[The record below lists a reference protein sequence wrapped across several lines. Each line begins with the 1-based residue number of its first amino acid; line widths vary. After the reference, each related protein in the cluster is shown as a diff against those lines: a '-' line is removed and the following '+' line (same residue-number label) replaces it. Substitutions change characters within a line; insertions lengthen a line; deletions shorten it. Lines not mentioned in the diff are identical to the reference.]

1 MLSVKNG
8 VKYVSASYPGSSVS
22 DCLGTITFVVIPSEY
37 KSLVKVLVTV
47 YYPCS
52 QINDT

>member
-1 MLSVKNG
+1 MFLH
-8 VKYVSASYPGSSVS
+8 
-22 DCLGTITFVVIPSEY
+22 DCLGTITFVTIPSEY

-52 QINDT
+52 QINDTQHLLSLEYTVVPNL